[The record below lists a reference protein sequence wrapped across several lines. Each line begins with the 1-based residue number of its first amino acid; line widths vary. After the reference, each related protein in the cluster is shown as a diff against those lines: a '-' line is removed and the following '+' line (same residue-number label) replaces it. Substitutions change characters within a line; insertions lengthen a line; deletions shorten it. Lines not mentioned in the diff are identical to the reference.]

1 MSFPGW
7 EVLLFLSALCEWL
20 ATGAVF
26 PSVCCW
32 GGFWVWSRMVGC
44 PGGFLREAAPR
55 LMVIQTTPFTCYSA
69 AQHRN
74 KDFEIMEALCFYVGV
89 LLVGCLENWVAQ
101 GAQFSRVV
109 YVLHY
114 LENSQVLVPRE
125 LPHGGLYPWP
135 LNGGGESVDRNAIPL
150 PL

>member
-1 MSFPGW
+1 M
-7 EVLLFLSALCEWL
+7 
-20 ATGAVF
+20 
-26 PSVCCW
+26 
-32 GGFWVWSRMVGC
+32 WSRMVGC

-125 LPHGGLYPWP
+125 LPHGGLYPWL